1 MEGNAIMQCP
11 IDLWDLLL
19 LKMMVP
25 QETLVV
31 VLTRVKIIIGQK
43 KQPQHKLLRLKAFYC
58 LLFGWWGLEERLS
71 AIHAYY
77 RSAQSHML

>member
-1 MEGNAIMQCP
+1 MKGNAIMQCP

-25 QETLVV
+25 QETWVV
-31 VLTRVKIIIGQK
+31 VLTRVKIIIGK
-43 KQPQHKLLRLKAFYC
+43 NKTKHKLLRLKAFYY
-58 LLFGWWGLEERLS
+58 LLVGWWGLEERLS